1 VIVDARGHVL
11 TKRDRQ
17 LTVRRVGVVFGV
29 AIGMAIVAS
38 GGAALIPALVTF
50 PILVGSFALWRHRV
64 VLPIARA
71 QSLLLEG
78 DLDGAEAV
86 LSRASRRAR
95 GQGVRWRA
103 SVEGWL
109 AYGRGRNDIAI
120 ARFTQA
126 MELASPRRVFYLFAQ
141 VGLVEALA
149 RSGDI
154 ARAKEVRSAMNV
166 PEPPSAI
173 VEVSIAGAD
182 LAIAFA
188 EHSAASF
195 DDELLHRWVRLALEV
210 SHTRTTIAL
219 LAWVFAT
226 RGDQDMADHLVREAL
241 DRFCWCP
248 LDSWPALHEWIEAR
262 RPGD

>member
-1 VIVDARGHVL
+1 MDRDHELVPRSRGLRLAESEKTAQPGELVIVDARGHVL

-103 SVEGWL
+103 SV
-109 AYGRGRNDIAI
+109 
-120 ARFTQA
+120 
-126 MELASPRRVFYLFAQ
+126 
-141 VGLVEALA
+141 
-149 RSGDI
+149 
-154 ARAKEVRSAMNV
+154 
-166 PEPPSAI
+166 
-173 VEVSIAGAD
+173 
-182 LAIAFA
+182 
-188 EHSAASF
+188 
-195 DDELLHRWVRLALEV
+195 
-210 SHTRTTIAL
+210 
-219 LAWVFAT
+219 
-226 RGDQDMADHLVREAL
+226 
-241 DRFCWCP
+241 
-248 LDSWPALHEWIEAR
+248 
-262 RPGD
+262 